1 MNSIKL
7 KQIIREEIQNV
18 LKEAVT
24 LSIDGK
30 SVTISSILVNKLK
43 VAMDVRMRNPK
54 DKNAHAEVEDILT
67 QIYKKAGRRDAKELA
82 TGNMEDEVTMTGP
95 LSAVVSLI
103 KDTVSVPYLSSK
115 DKQLIKKFKSQAVDN
130 PTSTDVDF
138 FSAKH
143 NLDSSQRHLLKR
155 VFLSKNNDIKITPT
169 GPLPS
174 DIKPRIGQIKKEGEI
189 SGMLNR
195 LDKNKSLKVDD
206 ITTIKSGKSKGK
218 KVKIVAD
225 LGGGSYGL
233 EFVS

>member
-1 MNSIKL
+1 MNSNKL
-7 KQIIREEIQNV
+7 KQIIREEIRNV

-43 VAMDVRMRNPK
+43 VAK

-82 TGNMEDEVTMTGP
+82 AGNMEDEVTMKGP

-103 KDTVSVPYLSSK
+103 KDTVSVPYLTYN
-115 DKQLIKKFKSQAVDN
+115 DKQLIKSFKSWAVDN

-143 NLDSSQRHLLKR
+143 NLTSAQQHLLTK
-155 VFLSKNNDIKITPT
+155 VFLSKNKDIKITPT

-206 ITTIKSGKSKGK
+206 ITTIKSGKYKGK